1 MTEYLSL
8 KEASRKY
15 GYEVSTIRRWLKE
28 SRIQGLKGPTANSPW
43 KVSTDSLQQLLN
55 DGAHAGQNN
64 KIEVTLIALPFA
76 SLLQSWS
83 DVLDTRLSN
92 NEVRSLTKQER
103 TQIQQALQELRGWLD
118 DLGAELD
125 P

>member
-103 TQIQQALQELRGWLD
+103 TQTQQALQELHGWLD

>member
-1 MTEYLSL
+1 VTEYLSL

-103 TQIQQALQELRGWLD
+103 TQTQQALQELRGWLD

>member
-103 TQIQQALQELRGWLD
+103 TQTQQALQELRGWLD

>member
-55 DGAHAGQNN
+55 AGAHAGQNN

-92 NEVRSLTKQER
+92 NEVRRLTKQER
-103 TQIQQALQELRGWLD
+103 TQTQQALQELRGWLD